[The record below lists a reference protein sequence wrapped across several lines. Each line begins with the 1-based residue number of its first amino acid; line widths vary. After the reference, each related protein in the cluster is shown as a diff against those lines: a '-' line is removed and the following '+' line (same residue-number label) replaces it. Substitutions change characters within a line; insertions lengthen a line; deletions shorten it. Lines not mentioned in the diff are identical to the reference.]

1 MKFIIYGTP
10 SCSFCVQAKNLCEQ
24 KGANYT
30 YESINSKEEMEAL
43 QEKIGRPVRT
53 VPQVFMMSEGFA
65 EYIGGYDEL
74 LKRLS

>member
-1 MKFIIYGTP
+1 MKIIIYGTP
-10 SCSFCVQAKNLCEQ
+10 TCSFCAEAKRLCED

-30 YESINSKEEMEAL
+30 YESINSREEMEAL

-53 VPQVFMMSEGFA
+53 VPQIFMMSEGFA

-74 LKRLS
+74 KARLG